1 MLPLYL
7 RSCTDEASGVP
18 GTALAPEH
26 AAPRVG
32 LWTAESE
39 NGGTLH
45 QTDGA
50 TICEYT
56 SFSSILQIVATP
68 LATLHMHERIQCC
81 VLLCVRASLNSS
93 VPGIL
98 NLNVI
103 LLVAV
108 NVTHGSLCLI
118 QDSKLFIISSEK
130 LKRG

>member
-1 MLPLYL
+1 MLPMYL

-18 GTALAPEH
+18 GTALTTEH
-26 AAPRVG
+26 AAARVG

-56 SFSSILQIVATP
+56 SLSSVLQNVATP
-68 LATLHMHERIQCC
+68 LAALHTLERIQCWV
-81 VLLCVRASLNSS
+81 VLCARGSLHSS

-98 NLNVI
+98 SLNMI
-103 LLVAV
+103 
-108 NVTHGSLCLI
+108 SLSL
-118 QDSKLFIISSEK
+118 
-130 LKRG
+130 